1 MCVDGGGA
9 DATLPCAWR
18 GEAGLSGQLGAFK
31 ELVGIILI
39 SADGEMTPNPGSAAA
54 LRGHAGKAEVEE
66 HVCMSRWES

>member
-1 MCVDGGGA
+1 M
-9 DATLPCAWR
+9 LPCAWR

-54 LRGHAGKAEVEE
+54 PRG
-66 HVCMSRWES
+66 SRRKS

>member
-1 MCVDGGGA
+1 M
-9 DATLPCAWR
+9 LPCAWR

-54 LRGHAGKAEVEE
+54 PRGSHRK
-66 HVCMSRWES
+66 S